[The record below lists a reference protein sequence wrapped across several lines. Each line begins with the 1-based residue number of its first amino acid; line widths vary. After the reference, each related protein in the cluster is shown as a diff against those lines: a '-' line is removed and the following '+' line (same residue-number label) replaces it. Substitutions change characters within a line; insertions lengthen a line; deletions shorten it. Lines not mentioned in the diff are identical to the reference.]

1 MDNLIIASVLSQLRI
16 ERNRHLSDTDK
27 YMLCDFPI
35 SPEKL
40 EAMKIYR
47 QELRDF
53 FQKNEIINYGNNLKL
68 PERPI

>member
-1 MDNLIIASVLSQLRI
+1 MDSSIIASVLSQLRI
-16 ERNRHLSDTDK
+16 ERNRHLCDTDK
-27 YMLCDFPI
+27 YMLVDYPI

-53 FQKNEIINYGNNLKL
+53 FQKNEVANYGSGLRL
-68 PERPI
+68 PERPV